1 MIMRLRSIFDGVLA
15 SLTLCTRL
23 PWWRLRELPKEAYE
37 RVTDYWPFVGWVT
50 GGVMAAAF
58 SLALWMGFSPAL
70 AALMAIAVR
79 LLLTGA
85 LHEDGLAD
93 FCDGFGGGTTRER
106 TLAIMKDS
114 HIGTYGVI
122 GLILYIG
129 LLWASLTNMADT
141 RLEQQLIPLLAA
153 SHADIDYSVL
163 MNWEG
168 AAVILF
174 FDVLGKVAASFVTSQ
189 LPYARSEEN
198 AKVGVV
204 YRQRSWRGLLAHVVR
219 CTIALAL
226 PVVLCVFAGMP
237 AIGLGFVYIPLVLC
251 LLPIPFIVEM
261 LMAAWMRR
269 RIGGYTGDCC
279 GALFLLCELSLY
291 LFLPLLM
298 RYV

>member
-37 RVTDYWPFVGWVT
+37 RVTDYWPFVGWIT
-50 GGVMAAAF
+50 GGAMAAAF
-58 SLALWMGFSPAL
+58 SLAVWLGVSPAL
-70 AALMAIAVR
+70 AALLAIAVR

-93 FCDGFGGGTTRER
+93 FCDGFGGDASRER

-122 GLILYIG
+122 GLILYLG
-129 LLWASLTNMADT
+129 FLWASLANMADT
-141 RLEQQLIPLLAA
+141 RLE
-153 SHADIDYSVL
+153 
-163 MNWEG
+163 

-237 AIGLGFVYIPLVLC
+237 AIGIGFVYIPVILC

-298 RYV
+298 RYA